1 MATTFVNVPDLEQQ
15 YDLWEAG
22 LLWVHMVG
30 LEPKLCPGR
39 TTNRSKEDLLS
50 SWAETAK
57 NQPDWLY
64 GYMAE
69 D

>member
-22 LLWVHMVG
+22 LLWYSHNGRVG
-30 LEPKLCPGR
+30 LVSAK
-39 TTNRSKEDLLS
+39 S
-50 SWAETAK
+50 SEKSRAQLIACWRQASYDYP
-57 NQPDWLY
+57 NNLY

>member
-22 LLWVHMVG
+22 LLWCYEG
-30 LEPKLCPGR
+30 ETPLQCPKGDGTPQ
-39 TTNRSKEDLLS
+39 KERLLR
-50 SWAETAK
+50 SWAATAK
-57 NQPDWLY
+57 SNPDWLY